1 MSRATR
7 RTSRTRYERQPR
19 HTGNTVTAKS
29 RFKSSSSRSSAVPT
43 ESPVKGSCGRWASDR
58 NAGRHHP
65 HGFGHECGKGRVMRM
80 GCGVSVQCDC
90 DLCRASRPVELLVVE
105 QVPMPSSVGALIECR
120 YCHGALPT
128 VRMRGIVPD
137 GEG

>member
-1 MSRATR
+1 M
-7 RTSRTRYERQPR
+7 
-19 HTGNTVTAKS
+19 GV
-29 RFKSSSSRSSAVPT
+29 
-43 ESPVKGSCGRWASDR
+43 
-58 NAGRHHP
+58 
-65 HGFGHECGKGRVMRM
+65 RM

-90 DLCRASRPVELLVVE
+90 ALCRASRPVELLVVE

-137 GEG
+137 GEGGEGVYLCAECWADVQVAMKGGRA